1 MGPLDGRKAQFLNPA
16 GRRALGMADT
26 LAWVIRFVHILSG
39 VLWVGGSMLWGMV
52 IAPNVLQRGPPPL
65 RRPFLEA
72 ALKPFTRVMILSGA
86 LTIVSG
92 FWVMGV
98 LVGFSNISDVFQQ
111 APYGVALGV
120 GALLAILMYAEG
132 LLVIKPTGEKLLAT
146 MQTVPPGQP
155 PSEATQKELA
165 ALGKKI
171 GTASMLNLLMGTIAL
186 GAMAWAVNVVR

>member
-1 MGPLDGRKAQFLNPA
+1 
-16 GRRALGMADT
+16 MADWA
-26 LAWVIRFVHILSG
+26 AWVIRFLHILSG
-39 VLWVGGSMLWGMV
+39 VIWVGGAFLWGMV

-72 ALKPFTRVMILSGA
+72 ALAPFTRVMI
-86 LTIVSG
+86 VSG
-92 FWVMGV
+92 GITILTGFWTMGI
-98 LVGFSNISDVFQQ
+98 LVGFGSIADVFQQ

-120 GALLAILMYAEG
+120 GAVMAILMYLEG
-132 LLVIKPTGEKLLAT
+132 LFVIMPTGKKLLAT
-146 MQTVPPGQP
+146 MQAVPPGQP

-171 GTASMLNLLMGTIAL
+171 GIASMTSLLMGTIAL